1 MAIRI
6 APLAVGTRVQVRQG
20 PVPQDPA
27 LTGRTGTVVQ
37 ASEYSDHLVGVA
49 LDGEAGIRAFSPRE
63 LAVLEPMPLLP
74 AARER
79 AKALR
84 SLP

>member
-1 MAIRI
+1 MAIRV
-6 APLAVGTRVQVRQG
+6 APLAVGTRVRVRQG

-37 ASEYSDHLVGVA
+37 ASEYRDQLVGVA

-63 LAVLEPMPLLP
+63 LEVVQRMPLLP
-74 AARER
+74 PERER